1 MGRSNFPFLVS
12 RFFTKS
18 PRTVSLPLAG
28 YGYDYDE
35 DDDDDEDYSNP
46 PRGAMIDKV
55 MDFDDSYYEETVL
68 DVVQAEGEIPV
79 RQDGG
84 KIKNTSDFKNP
95 EPVEWVTLPTSYNR
109 QEDAFLT
116 YGNEAMVNCV
126 YGDVCIVVR
135 IGKADDRLAFPSAAE
150 VKRVHLER
158 WKSQN
163 PYYGYY

>member
-95 EPVEWVTLPTSYNR
+95 EPVEWVTPLTTYNR
-109 QEDAFLT
+109 KQDAFTT
-116 YGNEAMVNCV
+116 YGDEATLSWA
-126 YGDVCIVVR
+126 YGDVCMIVR
-135 IGKADDRLAFPSAAE
+135 IGKAGDRLAFPTVDQ
-150 VKRVHLER
+150 VKTEYLLNWIRRHR
-158 WKSQN
+158 DF
-163 PYYGYY
+163 Y